1 MLKKLELKHSDFH
14 VILGQYDQ
22 LSYLVTTRNTLV
34 TGTYCIQR
42 IASENSWDIAEIS
55 LLGMLSF
62 IIMAAITRLT
72 QTR

>member
-34 TGTYCIQR
+34 TYCIQR

-62 IIMAAITRLT
+62 IIMAAIIRLT